1 MKKNIFL
8 GVNDY
13 GMCCLLETFLSFDQL
28 CKNSEDISSN
38 DFSHSS
44 TNWSGYDDIQRTLN
58 IKNLVLTKRI
68 LKLPKKLFFRGR
80 DYDHGHEYDWIFGI
94 SCIYETGDKP
104 YNEYQSKENANSD

>member
-44 TNWSGYDDIQRTLN
+44 TNWSGCDNIQRTLN
-58 IKNLVLTKRI
+58 IRHLTLNNKI
-68 LKLPKKLFFRGR
+68 IKLSKKIFFYGK
-80 DYDHGHEYDWIFGI
+80 DYDHGHEYDWKFGI
-94 SCIYETGDKP
+94 SYIYDIKNN
-104 YNEYQSKENANSD
+104 YN